1 MDQMRR
7 TSIPA
12 TFRAGLITTVAVLV
26 LAPWGQALAAV
37 AGEVGLVTGRVTAA
51 TAAGDIRYLSRGD
64 ALYEGE
70 IISTG
75 PASFV
80 NMKFVDNGRILLR
93 PNTRFQIESFSVPA
107 GAATTVAAAPPAR
120 SPAAPRPAQTRQE
133 ARSEGTGSAFF
144 RLLKG
149 GFRAVTGL
157 VGRSDRDAY
166 RVRTPIATIG
176 IRGTDFE
183 ARLCAGD
190 CVDVDPLPD
199 DGLYTGVNEGG
210 ISLSNGSGEF
220 VSLAGQFAHVTGSGV
235 AVQGLS
241 VRPRALATDPM
252 PDPDTCD

>member
-1 MDQMRR
+1 MDR
-7 TSIPA
+7 TRLTSTPA
-12 TFRAGLITTVAVLV
+12 ALRAGLLTTIVMVAM
-26 LAPWGQALAAV
+26 APWGQTLAAV

-51 TAAGDIRYLSRGD
+51 TAAGDIRYLARGD

-70 IISTG
+70 IVSTG
-75 PASFV
+75 PASFI
-80 NMKFVDNGRILLR
+80 NMKFVDGGRILLR
-93 PNTRFQIESFSVPA
+93 PNTRFQIEDFSVPA
-107 GAATTVAAAPPAR
+107 GAEATVAAAPPA
-120 SPAAPRPAQTRQE
+120 SAGSAQPARTEQE

-157 VGRSDRDAY
+157 VGQSDRDAY

-190 CVDVDPLPD
+190 CVDVDPLPS

-210 ISLSNGSGEF
+210 ISLTNGAGEYI
-220 VSLAGQFAHVTGSGV
+220 SLAGQFAVVRSSSA
-235 AVQGLS
+235 AVQGLRS
-241 VRPRALATDPM
+241 RPRVLATDPM
-252 PDPDTCD
+252 PDPETCD